1 MKNTIKKEVKK
12 PSVRVKKVTN
22 IDGYDV
28 GHLNI
33 SVQSIQDKNGRV
45 EYVLYATLY
54 ARNKTDKVYDEKDEV
69 MDMSKLT
76 KEEIDGARMEKFSFQ
91 VPLINENKDLRDKLV
106 HLMEDALKLKIE
118 HRLKINRDEESK

>member
-1 MKNTIKKEVKK
+1 MKNIDKK
-12 PSVRVKKVTN
+12 PRVRIKKVTN

-28 GHLNI
+28 GHLNM

-54 ARNKTDKVYDEKDEV
+54 ARNKTDNVYNEKDEV
-69 MDMSKLT
+69 MDISKLT

-91 VPLINENKDLRDKLV
+91 VPLINENKDFRDKIVNLI
-106 HLMEDALKLKIE
+106 EEALKLKIE
-118 HRLKINRDEESK
+118 HRNKVNKEK

>member
-1 MKNTIKKEVKK
+1 MKNTEKK
-12 PSVRVKKVTN
+12 PRVRIKKVTN

-28 GHLNI
+28 GHLNM

-69 MDMSKLT
+69 IDMSKLT

-106 HLMEDALKLKIE
+106 NLMEAALRLKVE
-118 HRLKINRDEESK
+118 HREKINKDK

>member
-28 GHLNI
+28 GHLNM

-69 MDMSKLT
+69 MDISKLT

-91 VPLINENKDLRDKLV
+91 VPLINENSELRGRLV
-106 HLMEDALKLKIE
+106 QLMEDALKLKIE